1 MEDLRKLVAEAIAGA
16 EREHGLDWRSS
27 YSHLALSSDGVLDVE
42 LSRGEVLRA
51 VLERFGETASRREG
65 AAGETVV
72 GVFGKAA
79 RLRLLGAERGRLLW
93 ATSSV
98 ADVRREPAHSAE
110 LLTQLVMGETARPL
124 KTHGDW
130 HLVRLADDYHGWIR
144 SWYVRDAEERVVES
158 YAAAANAI
166 VDANV
171 GYVYSEPDARSVPV
185 SDVVAGVRLA
195 AGDPESGFRKVSLPG
210 GRAGFMP
217 AGDLAAPPDGPPDRG
232 RLVARAARF
241 LGIPYLWGGTSA
253 KGFDC
258 SGLVKRVFLMEG
270 VSLPRDS
277 DRQALRGTLVERGE
291 MCRAAPGDLL
301 FFGEG
306 GAVTHVAIHLGEGS
320 FIHAYGEVRINS
332 LSSADDRY
340 DERLARIFLHG
351 RSVIP

>member
-1 MEDLRKLVAEAIAGA
+1 MENLRKLAAETIAGA
-16 EREHGLDWRSS
+16 ERELGLDWRSS
-27 YSHLALSSDGVLDVE
+27 YSHLALSVDGVLDVE
-42 LSRGEVLRA
+42 LSREEVFRSVAKRLGRA
-51 VLERFGETASRREG
+51 VSRHEG
-65 AAGETVV
+65 AAVEVV
-72 GVFGKAA
+72 LDVFGSAA

-124 KTHGDW
+124 KTLGDW

-144 SWYVRDAEERVVES
+144 SWYVRDAGERDIES
-158 YAAAANAI
+158 YEASTNSI

-185 SDVVAGVRLA
+185 ADVVAGVRLE
-195 AGDPESGFRKVSLPG
+195 AGELERGFRRVLLPG
-210 GRAGFMP
+210 GRSGFMP
-217 AGDLAAPPDGPPDRG
+217 ASDLAAPPQGPPDRG
-232 RLVARAARF
+232 RLVARAKRF

-258 SGLVKRVFLMEG
+258 SGLVKRVYLTEG
-270 VSLPRDS
+270 VFLPRDS
-277 DRQALRGTLVERGE
+277 DRQALSGTFVERGE
-291 MCRAAPGDLL
+291 MSRAAPGDLL

-306 GAVTHVAIHLGEGS
+306 GAVSHVAIHLGLGS

-332 LSSADDRY
+332 LSSGDERY
-340 DERLARIFLHG
+340 DERLAGIFLYG
-351 RSVIP
+351 RAVIP